1 MTTGATSTPRGEH
14 VIARWLGLAV
24 VVVLVP
30 TMVGASAGPSLARL
44 TDAATSTEAIS
55 TDTLDPP
62 TGLAATG
69 GTTAALS
76 WTATTD
82 TYATGYEVQRA
93 TVSGGPYSVV
103 STVTPRTVVAT
114 TDTPSVSGTYYYVLR
129 SYFQNWTSA
138 NSNQASAVIGTTTTT
153 TGFKACTTTSNAA
166 DTGGDGN
173 GYETT
178 PTNACATDG
187 SVATDAS
194 TGTNTT
200 VSCTDAGKDR
210 HRFWDFGLGVP
221 ATVSS
226 VGGIQVRA
234 DVGLNNNSGTSEI
247 CAQLSWDA
255 GTTWTAAKSIAVLNV
270 APTTYALG
278 AANDT
283 WGRTWLGSEFS
294 NANFR
299 VRLIDV
305 SDRTTKDFRLDG
317 LAVQVTYTP

>member
-1 MTTGATSTPRGEH
+1 MTTGAISTPRGEL
-14 VIARWLGLAV
+14 VIARWLGLAAIIL
-24 VVVLVP
+24 LVP
-30 TMVGASAGPSLARL
+30 TMLGASAEPSLARL
-44 TDAATSTEAIS
+44 TDAATSIKAIS

-62 TGLAATG
+62 TGLAAIG

-82 TYATGYEVQRA
+82 SYATGYEVQRA

-103 STVTPRTVVAT
+103 STVTPRTVVSTSDA
-114 TDTPSVSGTYYYVLR
+114 PSVSGTYYYVLR
-129 SYFQNWTSA
+129 SYFQSWTSV
-138 NSNQASAVIGTTTTT
+138 NSNQASAVISLATTS

-187 SVATDAS
+187 SIATDAN

-200 VSCTDAGKDR
+200 ISCTDAGKDR

-221 ATVSS
+221 TIVSS

-234 DVGLNNNSGTSEI
+234 DVGLNNNAGTSQVCVE
-247 CAQLSWDA
+247 LSWDS
-255 GTTWTAAKSIAVLNV
+255 GSSWTAAKSVAVLNV
-270 APTTYALG
+270 GVTTYNLG

-283 WGRTWLGSEFS
+283 WGRTWLGSDF
-294 NANFR
+294 ANTSFR
-299 VRLIDV
+299 VRVIDV

>member
-1 MTTGATSTPRGEH
+1 MTTGATNTPRGEL
-14 VIARWLGLAV
+14 VIARWLAIAAA
-24 VVVLVP
+24 VVLVS
-30 TMVGASAGPSLARL
+30 TVLGASAEPSLARL
-44 TDAATSTEAIS
+44 TDAATSTQAIS
-55 TDTLDPP
+55 TETLDPP

-69 GTTAALS
+69 GTTAALL
-76 WTATTD
+76 WLATTD
-82 TYATGYEVQRA
+82 TYATGYEIQRA

-103 STVTPRTVVAT
+103 STVTPQTAVST
-114 TDTPSVSGTYYYVLR
+114 TDAPSVGGTYYYVVR
-129 SYFQNWTSA
+129 SYFQNWTSV
-138 NSNQASAVIGTTTTT
+138 NSNQASAVISLTTTS

-178 PTNACATDG
+178 AANACATDG
-187 SVATDAS
+187 SIATDAS

-210 HRFWDFGLGVP
+210 HRFWDFGLGMP

-234 DVGLNNNSGTSEI
+234 DVGLNNNSGTAQI

-255 GTTWTAAKSIAVLNV
+255 GTTWTAAKSIAVPNV
-270 APTTYALG
+270 AVTTYNLG

-299 VRLIDV
+299 VRVIDV